1 MAENSSPK
9 PVKPKQPNPIGP
21 KWLLVLGAVLAGFL
35 LVSVINNKVATPNS
49 DPVPEPESIGT
60 LEPTGLDVAPG
71 QTPLSTDAWV
81 GTWTGVEGLRID
93 IEKVGA
99 GYKLHI
105 VNMDGKGDYTGAPDS
120 EKIVFE
126 RAGKTETLTH
136 GDGKATGLKWL
147 ADKTNCLVIQPGE
160 GFCRAEGNP

>member
-1 MAENSSPK
+1 MADNQSPK
-9 PVKPKQPNPIGP
+9 PVEAKKSPIPGP
-21 KWLLVLGAVLAGFL
+21 RWLWILGAVVAGFAL
-35 LVSVINNKVATPNS
+35 MAVFNNTVPTPNS
-49 DPVPEPESIGT
+49 EPVPAPEPIGS
-60 LEPTGLDVAPG
+60 LEPGADVGPTDAPL
-71 QTPLSTDAWV
+71 PTDAWV

-99 GYKLHI
+99 AYKLHI
-105 VNMDGKGDYTGAPDS
+105 VNMDGEGDYSGVPDG

-160 GFCRAEGNP
+160 GFCRVEETP